1 MRAAAL
7 LNVIGRD
14 VLDLYDTF
22 LWDTKGDYFKI
33 TKVLENFEEHC
44 VPARNETFERY
55 NFLKGNQEM
64 VESLEMYVTTLL
76 KLSEMCFW

>member
-14 VLDLYDTF
+14 ALDLYHTF

-33 TKVLENFEEHC
+33 TKVLENFEERC
-44 VPARNETFERY
+44 VPARNETLERY